1 MTDFNIL
8 NPEHEDFDEARRLDQ
23 FKISG
28 TEYIR
33 ANSLASGKESRTKR
47 SPVWRYGEKLIRL
60 KDKREVYYC
69 YQCERQKRKQPLPK
83 LSGNT
88 GAHQH
93 LLHHHNIDGDGQPKQ
108 TSPAGQRAIDDNAF
122 TLVTVARKSEFQR
135 LLVRWLVYCHIC
147 LSMVE
152 NEYFRELIS
161 YLNKGLADLIPLAKA
176 TIRRW
181 IISAYEEE
189 REKVKEE
196 MKTAI
201 SNIHIS
207 FDMWTSPNYL
217 AMISIFAHYLD
228 KEGIRRNRLIAFK
241 RVLGAHTGEN
251 QAALIVETLLEY
263 NITSKTRY
271 FMSDNANSN
280 DACVD
285 QVLKTISPELSPAQR
300 KARRLRCLGHV
311 VNLCARALLIG
322 KESKKT
328 LRKLESASG
337 GESESMWRDH
347 GPVGKLHNIIKYIR
361 WTPQRREQFAG
372 IRIKGGLAK
381 FDELEVGRDHVSLVH
396 ILICLR
402 YVMSS
407 ARKSLLTNNSSS
419 KTMTRAGT
427 VSSLLLDVL
436 SMSENGLLSSA
447 TCIKL

>member
-1 MTDFNIL
+1 MAGVLPYLPFHGGERIL
-8 NPEHEDFDEARRLDQ
+8 
-23 FKISG
+23 
-28 TEYIR
+28 
-33 ANSLASGKESRTKR
+33 
-47 SPVWRYGEKLIRL
+47 
-60 KDKREVYYC
+60 
-69 YQCERQKRKQPLPK
+69 
-83 LSGNT
+83 
-88 GAHQH
+88 
-93 LLHHHNIDGDGQPKQ
+93 
-108 TSPAGQRAIDDNAF
+108 
-122 TLVTVARKSEFQR
+122 
-135 LLVRWLVYCHIC
+135 
-147 LSMVE
+147 
-152 NEYFRELIS
+152 RELIS
-161 YLNKGLADLIPLAKA
+161 YLNKGLATLIPLAKA

-196 MKTAI
+196 METAI

-251 QAALIVETLLEY
+251 QAALIVETLHEY
-263 NITSKTRY
+263 NITGKTRY
-271 FMSDNANSN
+271 FMSDNANNN

-285 QVLKTISPELSPAQR
+285 QVLKTISPELSPVQR

-328 LRKLESASG
+328 LRKLEFASG
-337 GESESMWRDH
+337 GESESMWRHH

-361 WTPQRREQFAG
+361 WTPKRREQFAG

-381 FDELEVGRDHVSLVH
+381 FDELEVGRDHSSLVP

-407 ARKSLLTNNSSS
+407 TRNSLLTNNSSS
-419 KTMTRAGT
+419 KTMTHVGT
-427 VSSLLLDVL
+427 VSSWLLDVL
-436 SMSENGLLSSA
+436 STSENGLLSSA
-447 TCIKL
+447 TCIKPGWHINKQTQTILPVRSCAQGANVCLFVYEPSIFVCLCVYVYMCTANCSSQNHLCTSEAA